1 MSMNVCVGCSVDTA
15 IPKEKKN
22 RRILKDSFLTSW
34 KEHINTATV
43 LPADEILKQY
53 TYLCRSC
60 YSNFEQYHNV
70 KQKLLKN
77 ISAFMKHIGPNDTS
91 SPVKRTLAASDFI
104 KNIRKSSIDQTFTI
118 SSWQTYEDIITTNK
132 FLYGH

>member
-15 IPKEKKN
+15 ILKEKKN

-34 KEHINTATV
+34 KELINTATV
-43 LPADEILKQY
+43 LPADEILKQRM
-53 TYLCRSC
+53 YLCRSC

-77 ISAFMKHIGPNDTS
+77 ISA
-91 SPVKRTLAASDFI
+91 L
-104 KNIRKSSIDQTFTI
+104 
-118 SSWQTYEDIITTNK
+118 
-132 FLYGH
+132 L